1 MDMLHSTL
9 MGDFVRLFVLFEK
22 KRTPDGVGG
31 FIETYT
37 EGPAFNAALS
47 LDDSLQAEIA
57 LQSGVTSRYTITTPP
72 NLILDFHDVVKCLDD
87 GKFFRITTD
96 GDDKKTPPRASF
108 QIRQVKAEEWRDPR

>member
-9 MGDFVRLFVLFEK
+9 MGDFVREFVLFEK

-47 LDDSLQAEIA
+47 LDDSLQAEVA
-57 LQSGVTSRYTITTPP
+57 LQSGVTSRYTITTHP

-96 GDDKKTPPRASF
+96 GDGKKTPPRASF